1 MELVKKKCGICGA
14 SDSNLRPNLMT
25 LKTKFSGTTVYQLME
40 RFIEYDLSELGTDM
54 TESAACVECY
64 AKLNDYDA
72 AYTKALIIQKELMD
86 LLKNSPLG
94 ISPDMEI
101 VDFYADE
108 EEKDSDAQ
116 VSSHEVYEVEKEND
130 DSQPQSL
137 RSEEVDGATLP
148 LPGQLKS
155 VEATPSSGVS
165 WKCKSC
171 GKQFKNLSEMQEHKH
186 VKVENDSDD
195 TNEPDLSIEPL
206 KSPYLDIP
214 DETGDIM
221 EESDDILYDAPDG
234 DPSVAFII
242 EKLDDEDIEGL
253 EEPPAKTKRSR
264 ECYYCD
270 EFFSFQESF
279 KEHMDNVH
287 SMENGQHKC
296 KICGFLAKTRAAL
309 CNHFSTHFRAPVKCK
324 ICQKEFHQ
332 KATLV
337 RHMAIHTRKTAYSCK
352 LCDKSYIHYSSYYMH
367 QLAHHDIR
375 SKKCEICGYELRS
388 SSHLKRHMRTHSG
401 EKPFECPECGQ
412 KFSQRYNMITHLNG
426 HKGITRKTA
435 KTFICK
441 LCGKSSDRKMMLR
454 QHLQVEHGISCE
466 TELEKLMKVV
476 VAGK

>member
-1 MELVKKKCGICGA
+1 MEFAKKKCGICGA
-14 SDSNLRPNLMT
+14 GGSNLRPNLVT

-54 TESAACVECY
+54 AESAACNECY

-72 AYTKALIIQKELMD
+72 AYTKALIIQKELLD

-94 ISPDMEI
+94 IAPDLE
-101 VDFYADE
+101 VLDYYEYE
-108 EEKDSDAQ
+108 EEMDSDSQ
-116 VSSHEVYEVEKEND
+116 VPLREVDKVEKEND
-130 DSQPQSL
+130 DPQPKSL
-137 RSEEVDGATLP
+137 RSEEAGGATL
-148 LPGQLKS
+148 LLQGQLNAEES
-155 VEATPSSGVS
+155 TPSSGVS
-165 WKCKSC
+165 WKCNAC
-171 GKQFKNLSEMQEHKH
+171 GQQFKNLSEMQEHKH
-186 VKVENDSDD
+186 LKVENDSDD
-195 TNEPDLSIEPL
+195 TNEPDLSIESL
-206 KSPYLDIP
+206 QSPYQ

-221 EESDDILYDAPDG
+221 EESDDIQYDTADDG
-234 DPSVAFII
+234 PAAAFII
-242 EKLDDEDIEGL
+242 EKLDEEDIESL
-253 EEPPAKTKRSR
+253 EELPAKTKRSR

-279 KEHMDNVH
+279 KEHMDTVH

-309 CNHFSTHFRAPVKCK
+309 CNHFSTHFRAPIKCK

-367 QLAHHDIR
+367 QLAHHNIR

-388 SSHLKRHMRTHSG
+388 TSHLKRHMRTHSG

-435 KTFICK
+435 RTFICK
-441 LCGKSSDRKMMLR
+441 LCDKRSDRKMMLR
-454 QHLQVEHGISCE
+454 QHLQVEHGISSE
-466 TELEKLMKVV
+466 TELEKSMQVDI
-476 VAGK
+476 AGT